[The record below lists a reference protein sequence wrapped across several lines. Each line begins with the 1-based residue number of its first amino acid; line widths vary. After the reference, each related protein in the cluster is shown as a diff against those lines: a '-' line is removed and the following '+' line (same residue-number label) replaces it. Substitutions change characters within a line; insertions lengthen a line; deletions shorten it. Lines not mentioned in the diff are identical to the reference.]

1 MAGGKIP
8 ITNAVI
14 TCLSLFL
21 EEGIDKKLE
30 HILNKFF
37 GNNKRLLWCEPP
49 YSEEGKKAGVYHYR
63 LFCDENWQPIF
74 PRGEPLHLLRE
85 PDIFETNMK
94 LFCAKDLEDAFIAG
108 AEWQSRQM
116 AWISVNDKLPEYGH
130 IIDDLTIYSHTKN
143 VIVLYKNGCIG
154 KGKRIYVNE
163 INKKSWQWSC
173 LKGEDITH
181 WMYFPD

>member
-1 MAGGKIP
+1 MNS
-8 ITNAVI
+8 NAHEYKVSA
-14 TCLSLFL
+14 T
-21 EEGIDKKLE
+21 KV
-30 HILNKFF
+30 
-37 GNNKRLLWCEPP
+37 
-49 YSEEGKKAGVYHYR
+49 A
-63 LFCDENWQPIF
+63 
-74 PRGEPLHLLRE
+74 LHLLRE

-163 INKKSWQWSC
+163 INKKGWQWSC